1 MNKDK
6 IPKYL
11 QLGYIDNCIE
21 QTMLWMN
28 GKSVHM
34 NDECVVDFS
43 CCYPD
48 MLTEERKR
56 LSTGNEKISELIN
69 RRKSVLSN
77 SLTQPTQPLN

>member
-1 MNKDK
+1 MNKEK

-34 NDECVVDFS
+34 NNECVVDFS
-43 CCYPD
+43 CCYPNI
-48 MLTEERKR
+48 LTEERKR
-56 LSTGNEKISELIN
+56 LSTGNEKIEELID

-77 SLTQPTQPLN
+77 NQTNHTQPFH